1 MLSVLMVIVW
11 HFSRPFLWSLSSLLL
26 EDRVHSVQFLA
37 RPVAAGLSGE
47 QFVCQPAG
55 FRGIMSACK
64 GPGRMSMSLLKEFRA
79 FIARGNVADLAVG
92 VIVGGAFNK
101 IVTSLVNDILMPIAG
116 LALGGVDFTSLS
128 FTVGEAVIGY
138 GQFLQSVTDFLI
150 VAFVVFL
157 IVRFLNRI
165 RKYTIRE
172 KKEEE

>member
-1 MLSVLMVIVW
+1 
-11 HFSRPFLWSLSSLLL
+11 
-26 EDRVHSVQFLA
+26 
-37 RPVAAGLSGE
+37 
-47 QFVCQPAG
+47 
-55 FRGIMSACK
+55 
-64 GPGRMSMSLLKEFRA
+64 MSLLKEFRA

>member
-1 MLSVLMVIVW
+1 M
-11 HFSRPFLWSLSSLLL
+11 F
-26 EDRVHSVQFLA
+26 
-37 RPVAAGLSGE
+37 
-47 QFVCQPAG
+47 
-55 FRGIMSACK
+55 
-64 GPGRMSMSLLKEFRA
+64 KEFQI

-92 VIVGGAFNK
+92 VIVGGAFGK

-138 GQFLQSVTDFLI
+138 GQFLQTVTDFII

-157 IVRFLNRI
+157 FVRFLNRL
-165 RKYTIRE
+165 RKYAIRE